1 MAFNAQASEV
11 ADIFSTRLYCS
22 NKPPMTHGKGTQD
35 LNFQSTSG
43 EGQQAH
49 PGLWSQTWGWSP
61 VQLS

>member
-1 MAFNAQASEV
+1 MACTAPASEV
-11 ADIFSTRLYCS
+11 TDIFSTRLYCS

-49 PGLWSQTWGWSP
+49 PGLWSQT
-61 VQLS
+61 